1 MADMLFLAAS
11 LLLVLTAAGLFVLWR
26 RGKDA
31 DRLLAIQLL
40 GSGCIAVLL
49 LLAVAMGEASG
60 LDVALLLALLAA
72 LAACGYRAATGQ
84 AGRSHP

>member
-1 MADMLFLAAS
+1 MADMLFLAAT

-26 RGKDA
+26 RGGDA

-49 LLAVAMGEASG
+49 LVAVATQEASG

-72 LAACGYRAATGQ
+72 LAACAYRAAM
-84 AGRSHP
+84 GRARGARP

>member
-1 MADMLFLAAS
+1 MADILFLAAT

-26 RGKDA
+26 RGSDA
-31 DRLLAIQLL
+31 DRLLAIQLV

-49 LLAVAMGEASG
+49 LLGVAMEEVSG

-72 LAACGYRAATGQ
+72 LAACGYRAAIGSVRGPR
-84 AGRSHP
+84 A